1 MIEYRN
7 FQIEK
12 FEISKISSFNSKNY
26 PTSPREEFV
35 STNFKIS
42 NSLSTSDFSAY
53 VEKKSLSLRSH
64 FPIIILSFDLI
75 HEFFQREKKISSM
88 NLLPCKLRE
97 TATTVV
103 VLQKP
108 QNLSV

>member
-12 FEISKISSFNSKNY
+12 FEISKISSFNNKNY
-26 PTSPREEFV
+26 PTSPERGEFV

-53 VEKKSLSLRSH
+53 VEKKSLSLRNH

-75 HEFFQREKKISSM
+75 HEFFQREKKIFLNEFTS
-88 NLLPCKLRE
+88 L
-97 TATTVV
+97 
-103 VLQKP
+103 
-108 QNLSV
+108 